1 MGSLVGALKETPLK
15 IVKKDDTCVICLV
28 DGE

>member
-1 MGSLVGALKETPLK
+1 MGHLVGALKDTPIK
-15 IVKKDDTCVICLV
+15 IVKKDDTCVICLD